1 MKFLAIIIL
10 SILLSEHVTA
20 QPLKITNL
28 TDSVYI
34 VTTWRQLESG
44 MFPSNSMYVLTDEGA
59 ILIDSPWDT
68 TQIIPLMDSILLRHN
83 TSVIFCLATH
93 SHSDRTGGFRMF
105 NEIGVPTYSTEMT
118 HQLCIKNNEGI
129 AQNTF
134 VNDTIFEIGS
144 VYFETF
150 YPGPGHAPDN
160 IVVWFPRWEI
170 LYGGCF
176 IKSIESNNLGYTG
189 DADLVSWAAGIEK
202 VRKRYRK
209 PSYIITGHQDWMSEK
224 SLRHTL
230 TLLKKGK

>member
-1 MKFLAIIIL
+1 MKFVAILFL
-10 SILLSEHVTA
+10 SILISGYSTA
-20 QPLKITNL
+20 QPLRITNL

-34 VTTWRQLESG
+34 VTTWHELESG
-44 MFPSNSMYVLTDEGA
+44 MFPSNSMYVLTNEGA

-68 TQIIPLMDSILLRHN
+68 TQIIPLMDSITIRHN

-93 SHSDRTGGFRMF
+93 SHADRTGGFRMF
-105 NEIGVPTYSTEMT
+105 NEIGVPTYSTKMT
-118 HQLCIKNNEGI
+118 QQLCIQNNEGI

-134 VNDTIFEIGS
+134 VNDTTFVIGG
-144 VYFETF
+144 VYFETY
-150 YPGPGHAPDN
+150 YPGHGHAPDN

-176 IKSIESNNLGYTG
+176 VKSVESNNLGYTG
-189 DADLVSWAAGIEK
+189 GANLVSWVTGIEK

-224 SLRHTL
+224 SLKHTL
-230 TLLKKGK
+230 ALLKKGK